1 MGRLSI
7 SGDRTLLS
15 AGHTPHGC
23 DVVPAQQDR
32 FPKEGGVPGSIA
44 SAAPS
49 LVVLNAVQT
58 EAVRFGDPGLVPLPK
73 PGAVVLACATVA
85 PDLARD
91 VARRGEA
98 AGLHK
103 LDAPI
108 SAGGSAMKG
117 QPDPRRCP
125 HRRDG
130 RALTSG
136 MTQGIAPR
144 AVSSRSPRS
153 ASAPPG
159 CWKTAPHIVEG
170 DYAPGSSVRPSPL
183 PCSSSSP
190 PAPASAAT
198 TILPSPRFTAQ
209 RRPDLPVVS

>member
-15 AGHTPHGC
+15 AGHTTHGC

-117 QPDPRRCP
+117 QPAPRRCP
-125 HRRDG
+125 HRRDSRG
-130 RALTSG
+130 AHLRNDAGHRA
-136 MTQGIAPR
+136 
-144 AVSSRSPRS
+144 SRSFLEVASKCAGTSWMLEDRAAHRRGRLRPGQLGAPVAAALQQFLGSGLGRDDDS
-153 ASAPPG
+153 AVAKVYP
-159 CWKTAPHIVEG
+159 A
-170 DYAPGSSVRPSPL
+170 
-183 PCSSSSP
+183 
-190 PAPASAAT
+190 APA
-198 TILPSPRFTAQ
+198 
-209 RRPDLPVVS
+209 